1 MRRSAL
7 CAMLSALV
15 QLFLIPEVTSC
26 EVDVNGCSIPGD
38 LPFFYKKKFKPA
50 CDIHDVCYFC
60 VKLTS
65 FSYLKR
71 DYFKFMGLI
80 LA

>member
-65 FSYLKR
+65 FSY
-71 DYFKFMGLI
+71 
-80 LA
+80 